1 MTSKNS
7 DHNDHHGVGH
17 IVPYH
22 ITILTC
28 CALLFLTAVTVLSA
42 KLDFGVLDLPE
53 FNITLAFIIAGIK
66 ASLVCLF
73 FMHLRWDR
81 SINSFMLFISIA
93 LVVLF
98 IVMALVDTGENI
110 EDLEKG
116 NTSGVTS
123 AISEI
128 EGAH

>member
-1 MTSKNS
+1 MSESSKQ
-7 DHNDHHGVGH
+7 HNAHGVGH

-22 ITILTC
+22 VTILTC
-28 CALLFLTAVTVLSA
+28 CALLFLTVVTVLSA
-42 KLDFGVLDLPE
+42 KFDFGLLDLPE

-66 ASLVCLF
+66 ATLVCLF

-98 IVMALVDTGENI
+98 IVIALMDTGVNLENI
-110 EDLEKG
+110 QKG
-116 NTSGVTS
+116 NTDEINS
-123 AISEI
+123 ALSEI
-128 EGAH
+128 KDAI